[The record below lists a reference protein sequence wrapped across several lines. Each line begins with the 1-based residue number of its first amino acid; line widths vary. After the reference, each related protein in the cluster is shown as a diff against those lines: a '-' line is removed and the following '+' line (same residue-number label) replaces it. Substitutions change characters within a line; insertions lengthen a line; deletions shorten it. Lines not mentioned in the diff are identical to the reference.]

1 MGDRMKLSENESVE
15 LKEIYTP
22 SIRKEVIAFANTRGG
37 EIYIGVSDNGDI
49 IGVHDANY
57 VMQQISNSLKDSI
70 KPDIL
75 MFTRVELLEFSGK
88 TIIRIIVEE
97 GTKKPYY
104 LLDKGIKPSGV
115 YVRSGTASS
124 PATEDAIRSM
134 IKDADGD
141 SFETSRSLLQN
152 LTFNTLS
159 KEFAERKI
167 DFTQIQM
174 ENLGIMTSDK
184 IYTNMGL
191 LLSDQCKHSIKVAIF
206 QGSDKSIF
214 KDRKEI
220 SGSLFAQLSEAYR
233 LIDFYNGTKASFHD
247 LMRVDVRDYPEDAI
261 REALLNAIVHRDYS
275 FSGSTLVNIY
285 SDRLEMISLG
295 GLVPGL
301 SLEAAKMG
309 ASQARNEKLA
319 ALFYRLK
326 LIEAYGTGISKII
339 SSYRNSGLEPIFE
352 NAQGAFRVI
361 LPNFNREV
369 KPINSSKQNI
379 LDQKY
384 LPIINLFKEQNEITR
399 KDIERVMGI
408 KSTHAINTIKEM
420 IDEGIIKKI
429 GKGKNTRYIK
439 K

>member
-1 MGDRMKLSENESVE
+1 MKLRENETVE
-15 LKEIYTP
+15 LKEMYT
-22 SIRKEVIAFANTRGG
+22 SNIRKEVIAFANTRGG
-37 EIYIGVSDNGDI
+37 EIYIGVSDKGDI
-49 IGVHDANY
+49 IGVQDADY

-75 MFTRVELLEFSGK
+75 MFTKVDLLELKEK
-88 TIIRIIVEE
+88 TIIRILVKE

-104 LLDKGIKPSGV
+104 LLDKGIKPSGI
-115 YVRSGTASS
+115 YVRSGTTSS

-134 IKDADGD
+134 IKNTDGD
-141 SFETSRSLLQN
+141 SFEASRSLLQD
-152 LTFNTLS
+152 LTFNALS
-159 KEFAERKI
+159 KEFEKRELN
-167 DFTQIQM
+167 FTQIQM

-206 QGSDKSIF
+206 QGMDKSVF
-214 KDRKEI
+214 KDRKEF
-220 SGSLFAQLSEAYR
+220 SGSLFTQLSEVYR
-233 LIDFYNGTKASFHD
+233 LIDFYNGTKANFHD

-261 REALLNAIVHRDYS
+261 RETLLNAIVHRDYS
-275 FSGSTLVNIY
+275 FSGSILINIY

-326 LIEAYGTGISKII
+326 LIEAYGTGISKTI
-339 SSYRNSGLEPIFE
+339 SSYKDSALEPIFE
-352 NAQGAFRVI
+352 SAQGAFRVI
-361 LPNFNREV
+361 LPN
-369 KPINSSKQNI
+369 INIDSNSISNSDMI
-379 LDQKY
+379 IVDEKY
-384 LPIINLFKEQNEITR
+384 LSVVNLFKEQNEITR

-408 KSTHAINTIKEM
+408 KSTHAINTINEM
-420 IDEGIIKKI
+420 INKKIIKKT

>member
-1 MGDRMKLSENESVE
+1 
-15 LKEIYTP
+15 
-22 SIRKEVIAFANTRGG
+22 
-37 EIYIGVSDNGDI
+37 
-49 IGVHDANY
+49 
-57 VMQQISNSLKDSI
+57 

-75 MFTRVELLEFSGK
+75 MFTRVDLLESNEK
-88 TIIRIIVEE
+88 TIIRILVEE

-115 YVRSGTASS
+115 YVRNGTISS
-124 PATEDAIRSM
+124 PATEDAIRNM
-134 IKDADGD
+134 IKNTDGN
-141 SFETSRSLLQN
+141 SFETSRSLLQD

-159 KEFAERKI
+159 KEFEKREL

-206 QGSDKSIF
+206 QGMDKSVF
-214 KDRKEI
+214 KDRKEF
-220 SGSLFAQLSEAYR
+220 SGSLFTQLSEAYR
-233 LIDFYNGTKASFHD
+233 LIEFYNGTKASFHD

-261 REALLNAIVHRDYS
+261 RETLLNAIVHRDYS
-275 FSGSTLVNIY
+275 FSGSTLINIY

-339 SSYRNSGLEPIFE
+339 SSYRDSGLEPIFE
-352 NAQGAFRVI
+352 SAQGAFRVI
-361 LPNFNREV
+361 LPNVNIES
-369 KPINSSKQNI
+369 NSISDSDMAI
-379 LDQKY
+379 VDEKY
-384 LPIINLFKEQNEITR
+384 LPVVNLFKEQNEITR

-408 KSTHAINTIKEM
+408 KSTHAINILKEM
-420 IDEGIIKKI
+420 LDEGIIKKI

>member
-1 MGDRMKLSENESVE
+1 MKLRENEIVE
-15 LKEIYTP
+15 LKEMYT
-22 SIRKEVIAFANTRGG
+22 SNIRKEVIAFANTRGG
-37 EIYIGVSDNGDI
+37 EIYIGVSDKGDI
-49 IGVHDANY
+49 IGVHDADY

-75 MFTRVELLEFSGK
+75 MFTRVDLLESNEK
-88 TIIRIIVEE
+88 TIIRILVEE

-115 YVRSGTASS
+115 YVRNGTISS
-124 PATEDAIRSM
+124 PATEDAIRNM
-134 IKDADGD
+134 IKNTDGN
-141 SFETSRSLLQN
+141 SFETSRSLLQD

-159 KEFAERKI
+159 KEFEKREL

-206 QGSDKSIF
+206 QGMDKSVF
-214 KDRKEI
+214 KDRKEF
-220 SGSLFAQLSEAYR
+220 SGSLFTQLSEAYR
-233 LIDFYNGTKASFHD
+233 LIEFYNGTKASFHD

-261 REALLNAIVHRDYS
+261 RETLLNAIVHRDYS
-275 FSGSTLVNIY
+275 FSGSTLINIY

-339 SSYRNSGLEPIFE
+339 SSYRDSGLEPIFE
-352 NAQGAFRVI
+352 SAQGAFRVI
-361 LPNFNREV
+361 LPNVNIES
-369 KPINSSKQNI
+369 NSISDSDMAI
-379 LDQKY
+379 VDEKY
-384 LPIINLFKEQNEITR
+384 LPVVNLFKEQNEITR

-408 KSTHAINTIKEM
+408 KSTHAINILKEM
-420 IDEGIIKKI
+420 LDEGIIKKI

>member
-1 MGDRMKLSENESVE
+1 MKFKENEIVE
-15 LKEIYTP
+15 LKEMYTS

-37 EIYIGVSDNGDI
+37 EIYIGVSDKGDI
-49 IGVHDANY
+49 IGVQDADY

-75 MFTRVELLEFSGK
+75 MFTRVDLLELNEK
-88 TIIRIIVEE
+88 TIIRILVEE

-115 YVRSGTASS
+115 YVRSGTTSS
-124 PATEDAIRSM
+124 PATEDSIRSM
-134 IKDADGD
+134 IKNTDGD
-141 SFETSRSLLQN
+141 SFEASRSLLQD
-152 LTFNTLS
+152 LTFNALS
-159 KEFAERKI
+159 KEFEKREL

-206 QGSDKSIF
+206 QGMDKSVF
-214 KDRKEI
+214 KDRKEF
-220 SGSLFAQLSEAYR
+220 SGSLFTQLSEVYR
-233 LIDFYNGTKASFHD
+233 LIDFYNGTKANFHD
-247 LMRVDVRDYPEDAI
+247 LMRIDVRDYPEDAI
-261 REALLNAIVHRDYS
+261 RETLLNAIVHRDYS
-275 FSGSTLVNIY
+275 FSGSTLINIY

-339 SSYRNSGLEPIFE
+339 SSYRDSDLEPIFE
-352 NAQGAFRVI
+352 SVEGAFRVI
-361 LPNFNREV
+361 LPN
-369 KPINSSKQNI
+369 INIESNSINDSDMI
-379 LDQKY
+379 LVEEKY
-384 LPIINLFKEQNEITR
+384 LPVINLFKEQIKITR

-408 KSTHAINTIKEM
+408 KSTHAINILKEM
-420 IDEGIIKKI
+420 LDEGIIKKI